1 MNARTLLTYFWLT
14 ATAAAQGFAGL
25 GSNADGF
32 AVVKPD
38 HQLTFPADHGAHPEF
53 RIEWWYL
60 TSNLRGD
67 DGKNYGVQWTLFRSA
82 LEPVE
87 KAGWSSPQL
96 WMGHAAVT
104 TPTQHFVAE
113 RFARGGIGQSGV
125 TAAPFSAWIDNWHMT
140 TQADCA
146 DPQLKCLDLRATG
159 QEFSYDL
166 KLRADGPL
174 VLQGQNGYSL
184 KSTKGQASY
193 YYSQPFYQVSGTLK
207 LPDGPVS
214 VTGQAWLDREW
225 SSQPLASDQTG
236 WDWFSLHFATG
247 EKLMGFRLK
256 DSGDGF
262 SSATWIGRDG
272 TPEPQTPGTLRLTP
286 LAKATVANREVP
298 VRWRVELPTK
308 GVDIETV
315 VLNEQAWMTTRFPY
329 WEGPIFFTG
338 SHSGRGYLEMTGY
351 K

>member
-1 MNARTLLTYFWLT
+1 
-14 ATAAAQGFAGL
+14 
-25 GSNADGF
+25 
-32 AVVKPD
+32 
-38 HQLTFPADHGAHPEF
+38 
-53 RIEWWYL
+53 
-60 TSNLRGD
+60 
-67 DGKNYGVQWTLFRSA
+67 
-82 LEPVE
+82 
-87 KAGWSSPQL
+87 
-96 WMGHAAVT
+96 MG
-104 TPTQHFVAE
+104 
-113 RFARGGIGQSGV
+113 R
-125 TAAPFSAWIDNWHMT
+125 W
-140 TQADCA
+140 C
-146 DPQLKCLDLRATG
+146 C
-159 QEFSYDL
+159 
-166 KLRADGPL
+166 
-174 VLQGQNGYSL
+174 
-184 KSTKGQASY
+184 SY